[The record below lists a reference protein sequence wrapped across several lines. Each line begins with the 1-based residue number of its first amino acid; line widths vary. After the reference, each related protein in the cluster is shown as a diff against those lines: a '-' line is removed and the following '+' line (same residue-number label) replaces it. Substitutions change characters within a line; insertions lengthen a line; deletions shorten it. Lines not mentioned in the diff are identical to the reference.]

1 MKAIA
6 VGHRFDRVRRGAA
19 RGGDAD
25 VVEGDHAS
33 IRGER
38 IDERRIP
45 VVEIA
50 AEVLQ
55 QDERHPAYTE
65 VAIGVVDR
73 VAGSDSS
80 ARSVGVSHSCFGPC
94 PFFGDGHWPVPSCT
108 RVSRQRR
115 P

>member
-1 MKAIA
+1 VFGVVPLVAATPTLSKATT
-6 VGHRFDRVRRGAA
+6 RRSAA
-19 RGGDAD
+19 S
-25 VVEGDHAS
+25 AS
-33 IRGER
+33 TSA
-38 IDERRIP
+38 RIP